1 MYKPNRKKSS
11 HSQSIDGFLSYR
23 PRNTKNVPASKPK
36 VEGRIFNPRTAKN
49 IDSFDKAEGFRS
61 NQTAVLNDSGYFDRS
76 SLVND
81 TNSRLKRRKPSLF
94 RSKKNKDSKKK
105 PKRRLLFKSLA
116 FASVVA
122 VLVFGGIFGKAWWD
136 ANRALSGGGSAA
148 ALNREVDPNSLYGEG
163 DGRINI
169 LLMGKGGPDHD
180 GGDLTDSMLV
190 ASVDPINNG
199 IALVSIPRDLWVK
212 PDDLWP
218 MKINA
223 VYSSA
228 KNQALYKN
236 PTDKE
241 GAEKA
246 GIEAA
251 ESIVEEYLGIKINY
265 YGMVDFSAFE
275 EAVNILGGIN
285 VTLDE
290 PYSDPTMYIGSKM
303 LNLPAGEVYLDGA
316 TALGYARSRYGSER
330 GDFDRGDHQQRVM
343 VGIKNKALNLGT
355 FGNPLKVSKLIETFG
370 NRVQTNFSLSEI
382 MRFYELAK
390 KNDDSKITNVD
401 LAKDGEAVVQTGMIG
416 GQSVVYPIA
425 GVNDYSEVQK
435 YIRGKLIDSFI
446 IKEQPTVIIL
456 NGTTRPGA
464 AKLRADELKSYGYN
478 VLQVADAPNT
488 DITSTTLVD
497 TTGGAKK
504 YTKRYMELRFDTKAV
519 KEIKGMDLS
528 PYIADYIVVIG
539 PNG

>member
-1 MYKPNRKKSS
+1 MYKSNSNKPSGKK
-11 HSQSIDGFLSYR
+11 SIDGFLSYR
-23 PRNTKNVPASKPK
+23 PRNPQNTEKRSSKD
-36 VEGRIFNPRTAKN
+36 EGRIFNPRNNKLDN
-49 IDSFDKAEGFRS
+49 FDKKEGFRS
-61 NQTAVLNDSGYFDRS
+61 NQTAVLNNSGNYDRT
-76 SLVND
+76 SLD
-81 TNSRLKRRKPSLF
+81 LGYGSTTKRKRLAKIRLN
-94 RSKKNKDSKKK
+94 KNKKQKNGNKK
-105 PKRRLLFKSLA
+105 RLIFKS
-116 FASVVA
+116 FALISVVM
-122 VLVFGGIFGKAWWD
+122 LVAIGWIFGKAWWD
-136 ANRALSGGGSAA
+136 ANRALGGGGDSA
-148 ALNREVDPNSLYGEG
+148 ALNREVDPNSLNGEG
-163 DGRINI
+163 DGRINV
-169 LLMGKGGPDHD
+169 LLMGKGGPNHD

-190 ASVDPINNG
+190 ASIDPINDAV
-199 IALVSIPRDLWVK
+199 ALVSIPRDLWVK
-212 PDDLWP
+212 PNNLWP

-236 PTDKE
+236 PKDEKA
-241 GAEKA
+241 AERA

-251 ESIVEEYLGIKINY
+251 ESTVEQYLGIKINY

-285 VTLDE
+285 VKLDE
-290 PYSDPTMYIGSKM
+290 PYSDPTMYIGTKM
-303 LNLPAGEVYLDGA
+303 LNLPAGDVYLDGA

-330 GDFDRGDHQQRVM
+330 GDFDRGDHQQRVI
-343 VGIKNKALNLGT
+343 VGIKNKALSLGT
-355 FGNPLKVSKLIETFG
+355 FGNPVKVSKLVDTFG
-370 NRVQTNFSLSEI
+370 NRVQTNFSLNDI
-382 MRFYELAK
+382 MRFYELSK
-390 KNDDSKITNVD
+390 KINETNISNVD
-401 LAKDGEAVVQTGMIG
+401 LAKDGEAVLQTGMIG

-425 GVNDYSEVQK
+425 GVNDFSEVQK

-478 VLQVADAPNT
+478 VLQIADAPNT
-488 DITSTTLVD
+488 NITSTTLVD
-497 TTGGAKK
+497 TTNGAKK